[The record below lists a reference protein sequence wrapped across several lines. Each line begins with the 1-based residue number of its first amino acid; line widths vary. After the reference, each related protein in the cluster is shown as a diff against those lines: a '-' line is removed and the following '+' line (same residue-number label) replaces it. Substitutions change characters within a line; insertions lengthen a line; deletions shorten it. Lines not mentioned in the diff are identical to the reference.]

1 MIRRTSRW
9 LFALAP
15 VVLLCSAMATRPTP
29 VPDVTPTA
37 NICPICGGGWDDYWE
52 FVATLV
58 ELDVAVARMV
68 VGI

>member
-1 MIRRTSRW
+1 
-9 LFALAP
+9 
-15 VVLLCSAMATRPTP
+15 MATRPTP